1 VLKKISNHDIITLYL
16 SKQQNKQIKWGL
28 YVMDINKN
36 KILVSDF
43 QVSILDSMID
53 CVRLIDKENNI
64 IHVNESM
71 EKNIGKD
78 TLGMKCYEGIGQK
91 KKCELCVSEKT
102 IQTGKIYR
110 KEEIVN
116 NKIYDVVSSPVH
128 DKDGNIVA
136 VVEVFRDTTKEKK
149 LERSIIEKNKKMT
162 SDIEFA
168 TQMQKNMLPS
178 KGIYGNLKIDYE
190 YKPSEMLS
198 GDIFDI
204 YTIDKDNI
212 GIYMCDVVGHGVAA
226 SMISMYVK
234 QTMRALSERV
244 LDINKTLQELH
255 RTFLALNFDDD
266 KYFSIFYCIFNKET
280 KTLKYLNAGHN
291 CLPLFIRNDEIEM
304 LEAKGYPICNIF
316 DTVDYE
322 VFELNLKEKD
332 KLIFYTDGIVETKN
346 YSGEDFGIERLK
358 NIIGE
363 VENLPERVL
372 QEIKKF
378 KGKQKDDIAI
388 LEIEI
393 L

>member
-1 VLKKISNHDIITLYL
+1 
-16 SKQQNKQIKWGL
+16 
-28 YVMDINKN
+28 MDINKN
-36 KILVSDF
+36 KIMVSDI

-53 CVRLIDKENNI
+53 CVRLIDRDNNI

-71 EKNIGKD
+71 KNNIGKD
-78 TLGMKCYEGIGQK
+78 TLGMKCYEGIGQN
-91 KKCELCVSEKT
+91 KKCELCISEKT
-102 IQTGKIYR
+102 IATGKTYR

-116 NKIYDVVSSPVH
+116 NKIYDVVSSPVY

-136 VVEVFRDTTKEKK
+136 VVEVFRDTTKEKE
-149 LERSIIEKNKKMT
+149 LERSIIEKNKRMT

-168 TQMQKNMLPS
+168 TQMQENILPS

-198 GDIFDI
+198 GDIFDV

-234 QTMRALSERV
+234 QTMRALSKRV

-266 KYFSIFYCIFNKET
+266 KYFSIFSCIFNKDT
-280 KTLKYLNAGHN
+280 RNLKYLNAGHN
-291 CLPLFIRNDEIEM
+291 CLPFFIRNDKIEI

-322 VFELNLKEKD
+322 VFELSLKEKD
-332 KLIFYTDGIVETKN
+332 KLVFYTDGIVETKN
-346 YSGEDFGIERLK
+346 YLGEEFGIERLK
-358 NIIGE
+358 NIIE
-363 VENLPERVL
+363 EAENLPERVL
-372 QEIKKF
+372 EEMKKF
-378 KGKQKDDIAI
+378 KGKQKDDVAI